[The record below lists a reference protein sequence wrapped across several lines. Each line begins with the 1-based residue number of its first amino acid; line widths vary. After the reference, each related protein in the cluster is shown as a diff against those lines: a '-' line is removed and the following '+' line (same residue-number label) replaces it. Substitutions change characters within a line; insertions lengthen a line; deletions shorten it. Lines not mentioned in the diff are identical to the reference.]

1 MIADPLLLKAML
13 FAAKATLI
21 FQACLVFY
29 FFGKD
34 EEVPYAARN
43 IFFVLANAG
52 CLFLASG
59 IIQENSFLIKCGIF
73 ILIVQGMIDA
83 HLIISKYERIKKIEK
98 ELKDEK
104 SDAKK

>member
-1 MIADPLLLKAML
+1 MIADPFLLKAML
-13 FAAKATLI
+13 FAAKATII

-34 EEVPYAARN
+34 EKIPYSARN

-59 IIQENSFLIKCGIF
+59 IIQGNSFLIKCGIF
-73 ILIVQGMIDA
+73 ILITQALVDA
-83 HLIISKYERIKKIEK
+83 HLIISKYARIKKNEK
-98 ELKDEK
+98 EIEDEK

>member
-1 MIADPLLLKAML
+1 ML

-21 FQACLVFY
+21 FQACLIFY

-34 EEVPYAARN
+34 EKVPYAARN

-59 IIQENSFLIKCGIF
+59 IIQENTFLIKCGIF
-73 ILIVQGMIDA
+73 ILITQALID
-83 HLIISKYERIKKIEK
+83 RIKKIEK
-98 ELKDEK
+98 ELENEK

>member
-1 MIADPLLLKAML
+1 MISDLILLKAML

-21 FQACLVFY
+21 FQAFLIFY

-34 EEVPYAARN
+34 EKVPYSARN

-73 ILIVQGMIDA
+73 ILIAQGMIDA
-83 HLIISKYERIKKIEK
+83 HFILARYERIKKIEK
-98 ELKDEK
+98 EIENEK

>member
-1 MIADPLLLKAML
+1 MIADPFLLKAML

-21 FQACLVFY
+21 FQACLIFF
-29 FFGKD
+29 FFGKY
-34 EEVPYAARN
+34 EKVPYSARN

-73 ILIVQGMIDA
+73 ILITQALVDA
-83 HLIISKYERIKKIEK
+83 HLIISKYARIKKIEK
-98 ELKDEK
+98 EIEDEK

>member
-1 MIADPLLLKAML
+1 MIPDPFLLKAML

-21 FQACLVFY
+21 FQASLIFY

-34 EEVPYAARN
+34 EKIPYSARN

-59 IIQENSFLIKCGIF
+59 IIQENLFLIKCGIF
-73 ILIVQGMIDA
+73 ILITQALVDA
-83 HLIISKYERIKKIEK
+83 HFIISRYIKIKKIEK
-98 ELKDEK
+98 EIEDEK